1 MKRSAGFTLIELV
14 IVIIILGIL
23 AVTAAPK
30 FINLQSDARESTL
43 SGLKAAMESAS
54 SLVYSKA
61 VINGV
66 ENSDNSSVTI
76 NGDSVATVYGYP
88 AATSA
93 ALTSVL
99 DLNTNDWSWGP
110 ATSSSIFAYPNGVS
124 GTASTCSV
132 TYQAASASGS
142 RPTITVQKGC

>member
-66 ENSDNSSVTI
+66 ENASNSSVTI
-76 NGDSVATVYGYP
+76 NNASVATVYGYP

-93 ALTSVL
+93 ALTAVL
-99 DLNTNDWSWGP
+99 DLSSNDWAWGEV
-110 ATSSSIFAYPNGVS
+110 ASGGVYAYPDGVS
-124 GTASTCSV
+124 GSESTCSV
-132 TYQAASASGS
+132 TYAAPDASGA
-142 RPTITVQKGC
+142 RPTITVQTGC

>member
-66 ENSDNSSVTI
+66 ESTESATVSI
-76 NGDSVATVYGYP
+76 NNKDVATVYGYP
-88 AATSA
+88 AATST
-93 ALTSVL
+93 ALSNVL
-99 DLNTNDWSWGP
+99 DLSDNDWDWG
-110 ATSSSIFAYPNGVS
+110 TSGDVVYAYPDGVS
-124 GTASTCSV
+124 GAVDSCSV
-132 TYQAASASGS
+132 TYEAPSASGS
-142 RPTITVQKGC
+142 RPTITVQTGC

>member
-30 FINLQSDARESTL
+30 FLNLQSDARASTL
-43 SGLKAAMESAS
+43 SGMKAAMESAS

-61 VINGV
+61 VLAGYEKDASGKNVSAG
-66 ENSDNSSVTI
+66 
-76 NGDSVATVYGYP
+76 ATTVSLVYGYP

-93 ALTSVL
+93 GIGNALEI
-99 DLNTNDWSWGP
+99 NTTTDWTVSSATGSYVIYPTGAP
-110 ATSSSIFAYPNGVS
+110 ATCTVTFTDATS
-124 GTASTCSV
+124 TA
-132 TYQAASASGS
+132 
-142 RPTITVQKGC
+142 RPTITSAKASDC